1 MANTMNGINGLNMMW
16 FLPISGT
23 LLYISHG
30 LMIVSINPKVG
41 VAGMVLY
48 FFFWF
53 FQWFGGNDESA
64 SNQGPRAGLN
74 KSWDRSGHSSKE

>member
-1 MANTMNGINGLNMMW
+1 MNGINGLNMMW

-48 FFFWF
+48 FSSGSFNGLVVMMS
-53 FQWFGGNDESA
+53 QHPTRA
-64 SNQGPRAGLN
+64 HVQG
-74 KSWDRSGHSSKE
+74 